1 MLNKNPPTHKVMA
14 RQSKIWDVIVIG
26 GGASGMM
33 ASAVASSSGK
43 SVLLIDKN
51 KNLGE
56 KLKITGGGRCNIT
69 NNEPD
74 IHKFLKIYGEGA
86 PYLYSP
92 FSIFGV
98 KDTFSYFESR
108 GLPLVVQARNRVF
121 PASEKA
127 IDVYNVLYKELIK
140 NKVEIKTNCVV
151 NGFIKSADKIIN
163 INTSSGQFYA
173 KSFILATGGLSHPE
187 TGSTGDGLNFL
198 RDLGHEVIDFTPDIV
213 PIEVREDWVKKLSGT
228 SLSFMKITF
237 YLDNK
242 KQFSKTGK
250 ILFTHFGLSGPLI
263 LNSAKK
269 INELLSLGEVT
280 AYIDMYPDTTEGLL
294 DDRIIKIFDAN
305 KNKNLKTIIK
315 EFVPEGMNRA
325 IEELIDFIDTDIKV
339 HSIKKEERIKIVK
352 LLKKLP
358 MSIVGL
364 MGYDR
369 AVVADGGVSVSE
381 IDMKTMRS
389 KLFGNLYVTGDLLHL
404 NRNSGGY
411 SLQICWTT
419 GYIAGTSI

>member
-1 MLNKNPPTHKVMA
+1 MLKNNNN
-14 RQSKIWDVIVIG
+14 KIWDVIIVG

-33 ASAVASSSGK
+33 ASAVASSRSL

-51 KNLGE
+51 KFLGE

-98 KDTFSYFESR
+98 KDTFQYFESR
-108 GLPLVVQARNRVF
+108 GLPLVVQSRNRVF
-121 PASEKA
+121 PATEKA
-127 IDVYNVLYKELIK
+127 LDVYNVLYKELVK

-151 NGFIKSADKIIN
+151 NKIIENGNKIIN
-163 INTSSGQFYA
+163 INTSQGQFYA
-173 KSFILATGGLSHPE
+173 KSFVLATGGMSHPE
-187 TGSTGDGLNFL
+187 TGSTGDGLVFL
-198 RDLGHEVIDFTPDIV
+198 KDLGHSVSDSTPDIV
-213 PIEVREDWVKKLSGT
+213 PVSVKENWVKSLSGT
-228 SLSFMKITF
+228 ALSFMKITF
-237 YLDNK
+237 FLDGK

-250 ILFTHFGLSGPLI
+250 ILFTHFGLSGPFI
-263 LNSAKK
+263 LNSAKSIK
-269 INELLSLGEVT
+269 GLLDKGEVK
-280 AYIDMYPDTTEGLL
+280 AFIDLYPDTTLGDLEK
-294 DDRIIKIFDAN
+294 RIIKVFDLN
-305 KNKNLKTIIK
+305 KNKILKTIIK
-315 EFVPEGMNRA
+315 EFVPDGMHLA
-325 IEELIDFIDTDIKV
+325 IQQVIDFIDIDTKV
-339 HSIKKEERIKIVK
+339 HSVKKEERYEIVK
-352 LLKKLP
+352 LLKALP
-358 MSIVGL
+358 VSITGL

-369 AVVADGGVSVSE
+369 AVVVDGGVDVSE

-389 KLFGNLYVTGDLLHL
+389 KKFSNLYVTGDLLHL

-419 GYIAGTSI
+419 GYIAGMSV

>member
-1 MLNKNPPTHKVMA
+1 MQKNKINK
-14 RQSKIWDVIVIG
+14 QQNKIWDVIVIG

-43 SVLLIDKN
+43 SVLLVDKN

-98 KDTFSYFESR
+98 RDTFNYFESR
-108 GLPLVVQARNRVF
+108 SLPLVVQARNRVF
-121 PASEKA
+121 PVTEKA
-127 IDVYNVLYKELIK
+127 LDVYNVLYKELIK

-151 NGFIKSADKIIN
+151 NKIIHNEDKIIN
-163 INTSSGQFYA
+163 INTSGGQFYA
-173 KSFILATGGLSHPE
+173 KSFILSTGGLSHPE
-187 TGSTGDGLNFL
+187 TGSTGDGLVFL
-198 RDLGHEVIDFTPDIV
+198 RDLGHTVEDSTPDIV
-213 PIEVREDWVKKLSGT
+213 PIEVRDNWVKSLSGT

-237 YLDNK
+237 FLNNK
-242 KQFSKTGK
+242 KSFSKTGK

-263 LNSAKK
+263 LNSAKQIRK
-269 INELLSLGEVT
+269 LLLEGGVT
-280 AYIDMYPDTTEGLL
+280 AFVDMYPDTTQKILE
-294 DDRIIKIFDAN
+294 DKIIKIFDAN
-305 KNKNLKTIIK
+305 KNKILKSIIK
-315 EFVPEGMNRA
+315 EFVPDGMNKA
-325 IEELIDFIDTDIKV
+325 TEELIDFMDINTKV
-339 HSIKKEERIKIVK
+339 HSVKKEDRFKIVC
-352 LLKKLP
+352 LLKSMP
-358 MSIVGL
+358 MTIVGL

-369 AVVADGGVSVSE
+369 AVVADGGVILSE
-381 IDMKTMRS
+381 INMKKMQS
-389 KLFGNLYVTGDLLHL
+389 KKFSNLYITGDLLHV

-411 SLQICWTT
+411 SLQLCWTT
-419 GYIAGTSI
+419 GYIAGISV